1 MFWVV
6 ALALVGLFTLLFYV
20 ERLAL
25 VAAQAR
31 DRTIALSGLRYV
43 LAMALFMTMPLTYTN
58 WLLTF
63 DVGLFVFA
71 LLILRL
77 QGLRTDETRELCS
90 LLVSRYSD
98 WLSGSSRLLDLGRR
112 SIRVYEIDREL
123 YGDEIRPPEHD
134 QQEATFRWRL
144 YRIFGA
150 MVDAGAEGKTP
161 AARERFKELLAEL
174 AHYRRDDTADFID
187 SLKSSAETWLK
198 SRRQGPWQPGIGV
211 KVNGMRRSALLPVTE
226 TPDST
231 WTKKTA
237 ASWRRPGGAE
247 SSRCRSGTNGSTIAM
262 RRHLDPGLPA
272 GQTWTGSPSADT
284 PLADHLLSYFP
295 SSCLAAIGRPPEKDN
310 TSVRCHSRMAGGGG
324 ADSAEERDE
333 GPTDAAIR

>member
-71 LLILRL
+71 LLILPTTLLIRIGGREPSRELRHLQREAASLMAAYASPPPAKPAAKMTKVIVRL

-211 KVNGMRRSALLPVTE
+211 KVNGTIEEAQRRL
-226 TPDST
+226 
-231 WTKKTA
+231 W
-237 ASWRRPGGAE
+237 
-247 SSRCRSGTNGSTIAM
+247 
-262 RRHLDPGLPA
+262 
-272 GQTWTGSPSADT
+272 PSASVFWGAILDEEDRRE
-284 PLADHLLSYFP
+284 LAP
-295 SSCLAAIGRPPEKDN
+295 AR
-310 TSVRCHSRMAGGGG
+310 RR
-324 ADSAEERDE
+324 
-333 GPTDAAIR
+333 